1 MSPMEPKTGRLK
13 TLAIVLGLFVVVAG
27 ATAFIA
33 TEWGTNRALT
43 LLVALALVAGLVWLV
58 LTIVSIVAATSARR
72 ERADDAWKEK
82 DEQVRHVERRT
93 IILPDENRTPG
104 RRRRNPDA

>member
-58 LTIVSIVAATSARR
+58 LSIGLLVAGTGVRR
-72 ERADDAWKEK
+72 ERAGDTA
-82 DEQVRHVERRT
+82 
-93 IILPDENRTPG
+93 
-104 RRRRNPDA
+104 